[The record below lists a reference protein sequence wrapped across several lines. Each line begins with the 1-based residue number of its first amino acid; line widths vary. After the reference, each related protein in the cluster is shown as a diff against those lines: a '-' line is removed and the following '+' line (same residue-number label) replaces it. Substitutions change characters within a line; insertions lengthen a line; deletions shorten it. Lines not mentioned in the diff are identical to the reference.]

1 MRSNSYIT
9 QYCKYKWIERG
20 KRIMKVRRNVVV
32 IGIVALVAGIA
43 GVVLKVSKSGTKNK
57 WCRIASKEA

>member
-1 MRSNSYIT
+1 
-9 QYCKYKWIERG
+9 
-20 KRIMKVRRNVVV
+20 MKVRRNVVV